1 MVLGLLVLSVVASDN
16 APTLTAG
23 RGGCVVPNS
32 QIDMVVKGDEDDR
45 DRWFVCGDIAPGPG
59 NAARPIGLHVVVRK
73 DDVIARGHATRD
85 FGRWRFEVVPDGDG
99 QLTVGWAIAS
109 AVAIV
114 EKENPP
120 GLETLTWVQ
129 RVEVM
134 EARGTD
140 QPFEFP
146 AAELTVTKQ
155 GEVLNDRAVSS
166 SLAILEEPRPGG
178 FHWEQVLEIRRV
190 VEATG

>member
-1 MVLGLLVLSVVASDN
+1 M
-16 APTLTAG
+16 
-23 RGGCVVPNS
+23 VPNS
-32 QIDMVVKGDEDDR
+32 QIDMVVRGEEDGR
-45 DRWFVCGDIAPGPG
+45 EGWFVCGDIARGPG
-59 NAARPIGLHVVVRK
+59 NAARPVGLHVVVRQG
-73 DDVIARGHATRD
+73 DVIARGHAKRD
-85 FGRWRFEVVPDGDG
+85 FGPWRFMVVPDDDG
-99 QLTVGWAIAS
+99 QLAVGSAIAS

-134 EARGTD
+134 EERGTD

-155 GEVLNDRAVSS
+155 GEAADDRAVSS

-190 VEATG
+190 VEASD

>member
-1 MVLGLLVLSVVASDN
+1 M
-16 APTLTAG
+16 
-23 RGGCVVPNS
+23 VPNS
-32 QIDMVVKGDEDDR
+32 QIDMVVKGEEDGR
-45 DRWFVCGDIAPGPG
+45 EGWFVCGDIAPGPG
-59 NAARPIGLHVVVRK
+59 NAARPIGLHVVVRQG
-73 DDVIARGHATRD
+73 DVIARGHATRD
-85 FGRWRFEVVPDGDG
+85 FGRWRFRVVPDDG
-99 QLTVGWAIAS
+99 ELTVGWAIAS

-134 EARGTD
+134 EERGTD
-140 QPFEFP
+140 QPFDFP

-155 GEVLNDRAVSS
+155 GEVAADRAVSS

-178 FHWEQVLEIRRV
+178 FQWEQVLEIRRV
-190 VEATG
+190 VEASD

>member
-1 MVLGLLVLSVVASDN
+1 MDDQDGLPDGTGTACPVCRRERQC

-32 QIDMVVKGDEDDR
+32 QIDMVVRGDEDDR

-59 NAARPIGLHVVVRK
+59 NAARPIGLHVVVRQG
-73 DDVIARGHATRD
+73 DVIARGHATRD

-134 EARGTD
+134 EERGTD

-146 AAELTVTKQ
+146 RRRA
-155 GEVLNDRAVSS
+155 DRDQAGGGP
-166 SLAILEEPRPGG
+166 ERPRR
-178 FHWEQVLEIRRV
+178 L
-190 VEATG
+190 